1 MAKRIHIDVPG
12 VRINESDR
20 RVLSCVASCAREA
33 THLACEAVP
42 IPYRRFMDDIALCE
56 TSVIRIC
63 RRLRENGLMTVELN
77 EDANGGR
84 LANSYALT
92 ALGIE
97 VLRLADDAVAA
108 GRLGTR

>member
-33 THLACEAVP
+33 THLACVAVP
-42 IPYRRFMDDIALCE
+42 IPYRRFMDDMGLCE

-63 RRLRENGLMTVELN
+63 KRLRENGLMTVVVN
-77 EDANGGR
+77 EDEKGGR

-97 VLRLADDAVAA
+97 VLRLADEAMAA
-108 GRLGTR
+108 GRLGSR

>member
-33 THLACEAVP
+33 SQLACVAAP
-42 IPYRRFMDDIALCE
+42 IPYRRFMDDMGLCE
-56 TSVIRIC
+56 MSVIRIC
-63 RRLRENGLMTVELN
+63 KRLRDSGLMVVELN
-77 EDANGGR
+77 EDERGGR

-97 VLRLADDAVAA
+97 VLRLADEAVDA
-108 GRLGTR
+108 GRLGSR